1 MPNYAYDC
9 KKCNRE
15 WEAFHHIDDRNNEH
29 CAICGEPAHQNI
41 GKFSNGI
48 HVFRPFIS
56 QEMSE
61 TDMLITS
68 KRQHKEEL
76 KKRGLSCR
84 AY

>member
-1 MPNYAYDC
+1 MPNYAYNC

-15 WEAFHHIDDRNNEH
+15 WEAFHHIDDRENER
-29 CAICGEPAHQNI
+29 CVCGCQAKQDMS
-41 GKFSNGI
+41 KFSNGI
-48 HVFRPFIS
+48 HVFKPFIS